1 MLCTSADLALLP
13 FPSLTPGYYL
23 VGSGN
28 TGVAGSLLILA
39 ALYTSVIGNSQ
50 WKSYVN
56 PFHPRCLCPGNT
68 SPTQELLNN
77 RANLL
82 HYLHSQSSTSFSRYV
97 HPSVLATL
105 LHCFPPRDW
114 RHGSHVGCQ
123 PDDAGGLQPL
133 TSPPGY
139 PDCCLSLPHVILP
152 LIHLKS
158 LMWLSRSLAV
168 ANLSGRVVWAS
179 VTDRIG
185 FQITIVVF

>member
-13 FPSLTPGYYL
+13 FASLTPGYYL

-28 TGVAGSLLILA
+28 TGVAGGLLILA
-39 ALYTSVIGNSQ
+39 ALYTSVIGNSLCKFFC
-50 WKSYVN
+50 KSI
-56 PFHPRCLCPGNT
+56 PRCFCHGNT
-68 SPTQELLNN
+68 SPTQELLNK

-82 HYLHSQSSTSFSRYV
+82 HYFNSQSSTSFSCYV

-105 LHCFPPRDW
+105 LHCFPPSDW

-139 PDCCLSLPHVILP
+139 PDCCLSLPHVIPP
-152 LIHLKS
+152 LIHLRS

-185 FQITIVVF
+185 FQKTLAVF